1 MEFNLGQIQIVLM
14 MNLLRG
20 LGADSEVT
28 SDELRQIVDSK
39 IALGETLKKRLETF
53 GSIEGA
59 IKIQRKINQEI
70 KFLAKV

>member
-1 MEFNLGQIQIVLM
+1 
-14 MNLLRG
+14 MNLLRE
-20 LGADSEVT
+20 LSADSEVT
-28 SDELRQIVDSK
+28 AEELCQIVDSK

-53 GSIEGA
+53 GGIEGA